1 MQLKK
6 LTSLF
11 LAVLLLISNFGLAF
25 NVHYCGDK
33 IASFSSAFN
42 TLPKQF
48 SQEDAK
54 KDCCCIKKGD
64 KENSCCKNKVVD
76 LKKDSKEV
84 IVKTISFQID
94 APFLL
99 IKTNELLVEKVIQF
113 LPKAD
118 VTQYYC
124 SPNAPPLY
132 KLFNQYIFYA

>member
-48 SQEDAK
+48 SQENPK
-54 KDCCCIKKGD
+54 KDCCCIKEGE
-64 KENSCCKNKVVD
+64 KENSCCKNKIVD
-76 LKKDSKEV
+76 LKKDSKDV
-84 IVKTISFQID
+84 VVKTISFQID

-99 IKTNELLVEKVIQF
+99 IKSSELLFEKAVKH
-113 LPKAD
+113 LHKSN

-124 SPNAPPLY
+124 SPNAPPLF
-132 KLFNQYIFYA
+132 KLYNQYIFYA